1 MWSLSC
7 LCRFLATTKILSAR
21 SREHSYSIKI
31 MYVGSVPNKFLLWFH
46 SAPSISITWME
57 HGTHF
62 KEDLWLKGSW
72 TSTEFPP
79 NLLILANNEN
89 ECIVSTPGS
98 RTSKYLIK
106 GFQNGLACGSFIHIL
121 TPCSLGRW
129 SNNCR
134 RVLLME
140 KKCTS
145 FNRVSYGFNLFNGFH
160 PYPYNS
166 FFLRRTKTMS
176 PER

>member
-1 MWSLSC
+1 MCSLSC

-21 SREHSYSIKI
+21 SRERSYSIKI
-31 MYVGSVPNKFLLWFH
+31 MFVGSVPNKFLLWFH

-57 HGTHF
+57 HGKHF
-62 KEDLWLKGSW
+62 KGDLWLKGSW
-72 TSTEFPP
+72 TSTEFPT

-129 SNNCR
+129 SNNRR

-140 KKCTS
+140 K
-145 FNRVSYGFNLFNGFH
+145 NMH
-160 PYPYNS
+160 P
-166 FFLRRTKTMS
+166 F
-176 PER
+176 